1 MKAGFRARLVGVI
14 LVAAGAAPA
23 RTEPDFSRD
32 IEPLFRARC
41 YSCHGEKVQMRK
53 FRLDRR
59 SDALRGGES
68 GVPAIVPGNSG
79 QSLLFRYVTG
89 GDPAVVM
96 PPAGPRLTAEQ
107 IELLKAWIDAGAKWA
122 PGGEAEEGSTAARSK
137 HWSFQPISHPK
148 IPEVRSAWVRNPI
161 DAFVLAKLQSRGWKP
176 AELAAPRA
184 LMRRIYLDLTGLP

>member
-1 MKAGFRARLVGVI
+1 MKVGFPARLVGVI
-14 LVAAGAAPA
+14 LVAAGAIVA

-32 IEPLFRARC
+32 IEPLFRTRC

-68 GVPAIVPGNSG
+68 GVPAIVPGNSA
-79 QSLLFRYVTG
+79 QSLLVRYVAG

-107 IELLKAWIDAGAKWA
+107 IELFSMCRYLISIHGAGL
-122 PGGEAEEGSTAARSK
+122 TNMIYR
-137 HWSFQPISHPK
+137 H
-148 IPEVRSAWVRNPI
+148 RNPMTI
-161 DAFVLAKLQSRGWKP
+161 LEIIQPSAYIPFHYITLAHQYNYSYDIILGEKGNLHNQGGFRVNP
-176 AELAAPRA
+176 AHFSINLEA
-184 LMRRIYLDLTGLP
+184 MMKVQ